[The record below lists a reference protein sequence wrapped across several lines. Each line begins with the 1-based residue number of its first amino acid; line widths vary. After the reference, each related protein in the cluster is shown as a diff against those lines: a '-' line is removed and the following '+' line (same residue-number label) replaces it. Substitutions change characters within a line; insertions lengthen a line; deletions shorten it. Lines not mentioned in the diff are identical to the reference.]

1 MWKNLLVQL
10 KVKRAAKKTMQALKK
25 RLCNPSKP
33 FYSTDLHTLY
43 EYLKKQ
49 EAPLLVSPQING
61 TSIEVSFDENEVD
74 WFSFRIKYSV
84 PNMSMTMKIAVRA
97 GAPQVMSEESDTIFL
112 TVESIVDNNKRAAI
126 RKIIQRDFEFINNIS
141 FQSLTS
147 DIRTPTTEKIL
158 DTIKRVLANAFEII
172 IDYLIKWV

>member
-1 MWKNLLVQL
+1 
-10 KVKRAAKKTMQALKK
+10 
-25 RLCNPSKP
+25 
-33 FYSTDLHTLY
+33 
-43 EYLKKQ
+43 
-49 EAPLLVSPQING
+49 
-61 TSIEVSFDENEVD
+61 
-74 WFSFRIKYSV
+74 
-84 PNMSMTMKIAVRA
+84 MKIAVRA
-97 GAPQVMSEESDTIFL
+97 GAPQVLSEESDTIFL
-112 TVESIVDNNKRAAI
+112 TVESIVDNSKQTAI